1 MKAAEA
7 STAAASTEPVATK
20 RRRSHEGSTGDGVTG
35 AMAAGGADAAA
46 VSASGDGSS
55 EPMANRAGKDVSP
68 YNEALPF
75 IEFIADHPVG
85 SEVDATV
92 ERFSSHGAYV
102 LAGDARGYVPLRNL
116 ARPAP
121 RSAREVLNL
130 GDRRRFVVIAIDA
143 PRRGIDL
150 ALPGVVAVPAG
161 SDAPV
166 EEQVVEALG
175 MTETPARAKAPARK
189 ARAAVGGTGAKRA
202 ATKKAVAKT
211 SPAPKRAPKKAPA
224 KATAGTKSPAKSAAR
239 KAATTTGAASKAA
252 KKATAK
258 TATAKK
264 APRQ

>member
-1 MKAAEA
+1 
-7 STAAASTEPVATK
+7 
-20 RRRSHEGSTGDGVTG
+20 
-35 AMAAGGADAAA
+35 
-46 VSASGDGSS
+46 
-55 EPMANRAGKDVSP
+55 
-68 YNEALPF
+68 LPF

-85 SEVDATV
+85 SEVEATV

-130 GDRRRFVVIAIDA
+130 GDKRRFVVIAIDA

-161 SDAPV
+161 PEAPV

-175 MTETPARAKAPARK
+175 ILETPAPAKATARK
-189 ARAAVGGTGAKRA
+189 AKAAAGAKRV
-202 ATKKAVAKT
+202 ATKKAAAKT
-211 SPAPKRAPKKAPA
+211 SPVPRRAPKKAPA
-224 KATAGTKSPAKSAAR
+224 KATAATASPAKARAKKPAATDAAKKAPARGITSAKAPKQAAAR
-239 KAATTTGAASKAA
+239 KAAQKTPA
-252 KKATAK
+252 KKAPAKRTA
-258 TATAKK
+258 AKK